1 MKGIED
7 VKYWSQPVEELL
19 KVFESSENGL
29 SDEEAKQ
36 RLEMFGE
43 NSIKRQQKATPLKL
57 LIRQI
62 NNPTTIILL
71 IATFISAATGS
82 FVDSS
87 IILAIIAAS
96 VLLSFFQE
104 YNANH
109 AIEELRAS
117 IQMKTCITRAG
128 QTKEVNATEIVPGD
142 VILLSAG
149 SLIPADAVILE
160 SVDLLVNQAA
170 LTGESLP
177 SDKKVGTVPVDSP
190 LAKRINCLFMGTH
203 VQSGRATALVVKTGE
218 RTAFG
223 QIAEHLEHAQPK
235 TEFEKGIRS
244 FGYLITKVMLL
255 LTIAIFFINLFFQRP
270 LIDALLFSVALSV
283 GLTPQLLPAIISIT
297 LSKGSKTMASEGVI
311 VRKLSAIENLG
322 SMDVLCTDKTGTLTE
337 GTVQLSDTVA
347 LDGEHSA
354 EVFRFAYFN
363 AYLQTGMVNPLDQAI
378 LASQVIDTSQ
388 VTKLDEIPYDF
399 KRKRLSVIIHENDQN
414 DQNWLITKGAFNHV
428 FEVCSYAQI
437 GSTSQPLDD
446 SLRQKISARY
456 SDWGK
461 EGIRVLGLAQKLV
474 SPKKEY
480 TIQDEIGLTLIGF
493 LLFFDPPKVD
503 VQQTIAQLNE
513 NGVDLRIISG
523 DNQFVARHTAEA
535 VGLPVKQV
543 LTGADF
549 MRLSQADFAQTVE
562 QTTVFAEVDPQQ
574 KEKIILA
581 LMQNNHVVGYM
592 GDGINDVPALHTA
605 DIGISVDSAVDVAK
619 ESADF
624 VLIEKSLASLNRGI
638 ELGRTTFGNTMK
650 YIAITISANFGNMF
664 SMAGASVFMAF
675 LPLLPKQILL
685 INFLSDFP
693 ALTLSHD
700 TVDKEVLQKPKK
712 WDIHFIRNYMVIFG
726 LISSFFDYLTFGVLL
741 LVFKANETLFH
752 SSWFVLSVMT
762 ELVILLIMR
771 TQKPFFKSK
780 PAPILIYST
789 IGVAIVTLLMT
800 LLPFNHFFGLAP
812 IPLDVLLPLLG
823 IVVLYVLVSEIAK
836 YFFYRKSR

>member
-1 MKGIED
+1 MKEIENI
-7 VKYWSQPVEELL
+7 KYWNQPVEELF
-19 KVFESSENGL
+19 KEFESNENGL

-43 NSIKRQQKATPLKL
+43 NSIKGQQKATPLKL
-57 LIRQI
+57 LVRQI
-62 NNPTTIILL
+62 NNPTMIILL
-71 IATFISAATGS
+71 IATLISAATGS
-82 FVDSS
+82 FADSS
-87 IILAIIAAS
+87 IILAIIVAS

-104 YNANH
+104 YNASN

-117 IQMKTCITRAG
+117 IQMKTYLIRAG
-128 QTKEVNATEIVPGD
+128 QTKEINATKIVPGD
-142 VILLSAG
+142 IILLSAG

-177 SDKKVGTVPVDSP
+177 SDKKVGVVSVGTP
-190 LAKRINCLFMGTH
+190 LAQRINCLFMGTH

-218 RTAFG
+218 GTEFG

-235 TEFEKGIRS
+235 TEFEKGIQA
-244 FGYLITKVMLL
+244 FGYLITKMMLL
-255 LTIAIFFINLFFQRP
+255 LTVAIFFINLFFHRP
-270 LIDALLFSVALSV
+270 VLDSLLFSVALSV

-297 LSKGSKTMASEGVI
+297 LSKGSKIMASEGVI
-311 VRKLSAIENLG
+311 VRKLAAIENLG

-337 GTVQLSDTVA
+337 GTVQLLDTVTI
-347 LDGEHSA
+347 EKEYSA
-354 EVFRFAYFN
+354 EVFHYAYLN
-363 AYLQTGMVNPLDQAI
+363 AHLQTGMVNPLDQAI
-378 LASQVIDTSQ
+378 LASQVIDVSQ
-388 VTKLDEIPYDF
+388 VSKLAEIPYDF
-399 KRKRLSVIIHENDQN
+399 KRKRLSVIIHENDQT
-414 DQNWLITKGAFNHV
+414 WLITKGAFNHV
-428 FEVCSYAQI
+428 FEVCSYVQI
-437 GSTSQPLDD
+437 GSTNQPLDD
-446 SLRQKISARY
+446 SLRQKIIARY

-461 EGIRVLGLAQKLV
+461 EGIRVLGLAKKLV
-474 SPKKEY
+474 SQQKEY
-480 TIQDEIGLTLIGF
+480 TAQDETELTLMGF
-493 LLFFDPPKVD
+493 LLFFDPPKAD
-503 VQQTIAQLNE
+503 VQQTIAQLSE
-513 NGVDLRIISG
+513 NGVDLRIITG

-535 VGLPVKQV
+535 VGLPIQQV

-549 MRLSQADFAQTVE
+549 MKLSQAEFVQTVE

-581 LMQNNHVVGYM
+581 LMKNNHVVGYM
-592 GDGINDVPALHTA
+592 GDGINDVPALHSA

-624 VLIEKSLASLNRGI
+624 VLIEKSLTSLNRGI

-664 SMAGASVFMAF
+664 SMAGASIFMAF

-685 INFLSDFP
+685 INFLTDFP

-700 TVDKEVLQKPKK
+700 SVDKEVLQKPKK
-712 WDIHFIRNYMVIFG
+712 WDIHFIRNYMIIFG
-726 LISSFFDYLTFGVLL
+726 LISSCFDYLTFGVLL
-741 LVFKANETLFH
+741 LAFRANETLFH

-789 IGVAIVTLLMT
+789 IGVAIVTMLLT
-800 LLPFNHFFGLAP
+800 ILPFNRFFGLAK
-812 IPLDVLLPLLG
+812 IPAKVLFPLLG
-823 IVVLYVLVSEIAK
+823 IVVLYVFVSEIAK
-836 YFFYRKSR
+836 YFFYHQKR